1 MESVTTA
8 MRAMMSSSLPMPRRS
23 YDGTD
28 DRRQPPEGTETMTD
42 EGRSEH
48 AGRAARDRI
57 PEALVARAVQLDDAM
72 REKGPGET
80 YLFWEFDPPLLSE
93 VGYRL
98 IEFDREAR
106 RETAPGDGGPG
117 DRPRPLRI
125 GEAGFRVV
133 DASPGSLDLLVQAIG
148 ATEQILRSD
157 PVQFVIQVIGAIQA
171 VRAVRSWIGRRGKLD
186 GTITAAAC
194 RRILAEAGDQAEAG
208 EQSIGWDDHGPKVTG
223 SARVTIVRQY
233 ADGSYD
239 LVMVEPGSASPA
251 GSG

>member
-1 MESVTTA
+1 MTSDERTQQPGRIAESVLA
-8 MRAMMSSSLPMPRRS
+8 
-23 YDGTD
+23 
-28 DRRQPPEGTETMTD
+28 
-42 EGRSEH
+42 
-48 AGRAARDRI
+48 RAA
-57 PEALVARAVQLDDAM
+57 QLDRAM
-72 REKGPGET
+72 REQGPAET

-106 RETAPGDGGPG
+106 RETGRGSGDEGA
-117 DRPRPLRI
+117 RPRPLRI

-148 ATEQILRSD
+148 ATEQVLRSD

-171 VRAVRSWIGRRGKLD
+171 IRAVRSWIGRRGKVD
-186 GTITAAAC
+186 GPITAADC
-194 RRILAEAGDQAEAG
+194 KKILADVR
-208 EQSIGWDDHGPKVTG
+208 EQSVEWDDRGPKVTG

-239 LVMVEPGSASPA
+239 LVMVEPGTAQQANP
-251 GSG
+251 G